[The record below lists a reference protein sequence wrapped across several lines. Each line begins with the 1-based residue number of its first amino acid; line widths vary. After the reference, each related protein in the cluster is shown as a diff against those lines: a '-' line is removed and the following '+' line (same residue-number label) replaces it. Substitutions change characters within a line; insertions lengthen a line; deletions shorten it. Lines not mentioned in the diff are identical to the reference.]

1 MNSCLYGALS
11 KTSFRYLSV
20 SSCER
25 RREFWPFSLSV
36 RWGWR
41 WFKNSQTK
49 QAADGC
55 RKMRGIYPKQCET
68 LPFLLMQWQPLV
80 SRGLVTYRLFCWLW
94 RLLFAGRSNIWFYVS
109 RLDFFSPIPL
119 AFCFPLCYL
128 PLLKL
133 KGLRN
138 SCCCPWDVEHFY
150 WQQDFKCSSPVIV
163 SCSVWLFCLLP
174 GYESALCNNLNIWIW
189 INDVT
194 SP

>member
-1 MNSCLYGALS
+1 MGLFLKHPLGTYQSAAVSGEGNSDHSLWVWGEGGDGL
-11 KTSFRYLSV
+11 KT
-20 SSCER
+20 
-25 RREFWPFSLSV
+25 V
-36 RWGWR
+36 RPNRQQMAAGKWEG
-41 WFKNSQTK
+41 FTQNSAK
-49 QAADGC
+49 
-55 RKMRGIYPKQCET
+55 
-68 LPFLLMQWQPLV
+68 LPFFLMQWQPLV

-150 WQQDFKCSSPVIV
+150 WQQDFKCNSPVIV
-163 SCSVWLFCLLP
+163 SCSVWLFC
-174 GYESALCNNLNIWIW
+174 
-189 INDVT
+189 
-194 SP
+194 